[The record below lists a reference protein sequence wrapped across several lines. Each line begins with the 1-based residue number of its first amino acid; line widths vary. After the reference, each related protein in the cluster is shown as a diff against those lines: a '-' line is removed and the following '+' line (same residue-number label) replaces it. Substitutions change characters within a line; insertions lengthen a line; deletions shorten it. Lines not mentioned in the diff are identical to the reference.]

1 MAITKYES
9 YYKKISEQ
17 VKQIRDSNE
26 YKTDSVAFLH
36 WYLSQY
42 YKMSK
47 QEIVEAI
54 VDGKEDLGI
63 DAVILDEGNQ
73 SLTIMQ
79 FKFPNKSENVNRE
92 IDQASILKTW
102 NGFEVLISNDRVY
115 TGDNTRFKEIKDQLK
130 DMFIKKFRIVFV
142 SYNKGV
148 IGNIDILSDK
158 QEAFCQNTGTNLE
171 VLYHNRDVIS
181 NIYEQLN
188 RKNDVRIKL

>member
-42 YKMSK
+42 YKMSQ

-79 FKFPNKSENVNRE
+79 FKFPNKPENVNRE

-102 NGFEVLISNDRVY
+102 NGFEVLISNDR
-115 TGDNTRFKEIKDQLK
+115 E
-130 DMFIKKFRIVFV
+130 
-142 SYNKGV
+142 
-148 IGNIDILSDK
+148 
-158 QEAFCQNTGTNLE
+158 
-171 VLYHNRDVIS
+171 
-181 NIYEQLN
+181 
-188 RKNDVRIKL
+188 